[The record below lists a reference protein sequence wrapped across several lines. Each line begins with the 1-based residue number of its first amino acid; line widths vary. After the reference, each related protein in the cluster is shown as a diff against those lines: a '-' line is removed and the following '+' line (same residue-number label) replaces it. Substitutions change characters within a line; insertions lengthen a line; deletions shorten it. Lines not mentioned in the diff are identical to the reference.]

1 MIWADLRASWAE
13 ALRWAAIVTA
23 NAMVC
28 ALITV
33 HIGPPRAPMVPDEVR
48 AAMLE
53 ARLVPPPP
61 PPREPIV
68 LQLTQRCECQART
81 EFDPDEECDD

>member
-1 MIWADLRASWAE
+1 
-13 ALRWAAIVTA
+13 
-23 NAMVC
+23 
-28 ALITV
+28 
-33 HIGPPRAPMVPDEVR
+33 
-48 AAMLE
+48 MLE